1 MKSNRKTGMSIIAIL
16 TVIVM
21 IALLSVSCKPQE
33 TLEGFNITTFN
44 SDIVIKRVDGQEP
57 LNMPYRYALP
67 LLGSVAS
74 MKEEIADVNIS
85 SVRCELNNKGLHLSN
100 YENILADPKSSDAK
114 RDIDAIKYCKG
125 VTTLSG
131 IIADKYDSTV
141 IFYEGCSADMLAE
154 FREKYAII
162 PSTLSKHIKQGLSDT
177 DKIFYLINSETNG
190 SESFRI
196 IGEYTTNS
204 KYDALYLSF
213 SGFGRVVAGVQG
225 DVPDFIDCMEI
236 DVNEGKDLTNL
247 VDFLNW
253 FFADFNVL
261 SQYEKR
267 INRLNEPYPYMF
279 VNTAGIKPILIEEDT
294 NFKKNIITVSR
305 IDEKS
310 DLMMSHLYGDA
321 LVNEYREYSQYISD
335 INISTGIKGVNPAD
349 YPTGTKYQPYGLKL
363 VPLGMQQD
371 KVWMSLNVPPFHK
384 AVTSISEIKRDK
396 QGCEIYFY
404 GNYRNRDLVKQREQ
418 DYYEKAT
425 KRGGAMKG
433 YAIIPAPM
441 FEAIRHYHYT
451 DQQVLELCPTKEG
464 TPGTTLY
471 VAFTAIGYYKLPEGS
486 QDAYDVIYIT
496 YYGNNDKYKLDAFK
510 DEHIES
516 ITIETRSDADM
527 EALTRY
533 LRKYFAPKETA
544 AEYSGSKNELGLDY
558 EYCYTILKNVD

>member
-1 MKSNRKTGMSIIAIL
+1 MKNNRKTGMTVIAIL
-16 TVIVM
+16 TVIV

-57 LNMPYRYALP
+57 LNMPYRYAMPIIRAGL
-67 LLGSVAS
+67 S
-74 MKEEIADVNIS
+74 EEVIGINIS
-85 SVRCELNNKGLHLSN
+85 SVRCKIGRKGLSMSG
-100 YENILADPKSSDAK
+100 YEKILVEPDSSEVT
-114 RDIDAIKYCKG
+114 RVINSIDYYKG
-125 VTTLSG
+125 ITTLSG
-131 IIADKYDSTV
+131 IIADKNDSKIT
-141 IFYEGCSADMLAE
+141 IYEGYNEELLLETSQN
-154 FREKYAII
+154 YAII
-162 PSTLSKHIKQGLSDT
+162 PSTLSKHINQELSDS
-177 DKIFYLINSETNG
+177 DKVFYVKNNETRG
-190 SESFRI
+190 AEPFKI
-196 IGEYTTNS
+196 IGEYTTN
-204 KYDALYLSF
+204 KEHDALYLSF
-213 SGFGRVVAGVQG
+213 YGMGKVAKGAQI
-225 DVPDFIDCMEI
+225 DIPDYIDCMEI
-236 DVNEGKDLTNL
+236 DVNEGKDLSGL
-247 VDFLNW
+247 ISVLNNY
-253 FFADFNVL
+253 FADYNVL

-267 INRLNEPYPYMF
+267 INRFNERYPYMF
-279 VNTAGIKPILIEEDT
+279 VNTAGIKPVLIEEDT

-321 LVNEYREYSQYISD
+321 LVKEYHEYSQYISD
-335 INISTGIKGVNPAD
+335 INIGTGIKGVNPAD

-363 VPLGMQQD
+363 MPLGMQQD
-371 KVWMSLNVPPFHK
+371 RVWMSFNVPPYHK

-425 KRGGAMKG
+425 RRGGDMKG

-441 FEAIRHYHYT
+441 FEAVQHYIMT
-451 DQQVLELCPTKEG
+451 SQQVLELCPTKEG

-471 VAFTAIGYYKLPEGS
+471 VAFTAIGYYELPEGS
-486 QDAYDVIYIT
+486 RDAYDVIYIT

-510 DEHIES
+510 DEYIES

-544 AEYSGSKNELGLDY
+544 AEYSGSKNGLGLDY
-558 EYCYTILKNVD
+558 EYCYTIKEKAD

>member
-21 IALLSVSCKPQE
+21 IALLSASCKPQE

-57 LNMPYRYALP
+57 LNMPYRYAMPIIRAGL
-67 LLGSVAS
+67 S
-74 MKEEIADVNIS
+74 EEVIGINIS
-85 SVRCELNNKGLHLSN
+85 SVRCKIGRKGLSMSG
-100 YENILADPKSSDAK
+100 YEKILVEPDSSEVA
-114 RDIDAIKYCKG
+114 RVINSIDYCKG
-125 VTTLSG
+125 ITTLSG
-131 IIADKYDSTV
+131 IIADKNDSRIT
-141 IFYEGCSADMLAE
+141 IYEGYNEELLLETSQN
-154 FREKYAII
+154 YAII
-162 PSTLSKHIKQGLSDT
+162 PSTLSKHINQELPDA
-177 DKIFYLINSETNG
+177 DKVFYVKNNETRG
-190 SESFRI
+190 AEPFKI
-196 IGEYTTNS
+196 IGEYTTN
-204 KYDALYLSF
+204 KEHDALYLSF
-213 SGFGRVVAGVQG
+213 YGMGKVAKGAQI
-225 DVPDFIDCMEI
+225 DIPDYIDCMEI
-236 DVNEGKDLTNL
+236 DVNEGKDLSGL
-247 VDFLNW
+247 ISVLNNY
-253 FFADFNVL
+253 FADYNVL

-267 INRLNEPYPYMF
+267 INRFNERYPYMF
-279 VNTAGIKPILIEEDT
+279 VNTAGIKPVLIEEDT

-321 LVNEYREYSQYISD
+321 LVKEYHEYSQYISD

-363 VPLGMQQD
+363 MPLGMQQD
-371 KVWMSLNVPPFHK
+371 RVWMSFNVPPYHK
-384 AVTSISEIKRDK
+384 AVTSTSEIKRDK

-425 KRGGAMKG
+425 RRGGDMKG

-441 FEAIRHYHYT
+441 FEAVQHYIMT
-451 DQQVLELCPTKEG
+451 SQQVLELCPTKEG

-471 VAFTAIGYYKLPEGS
+471 VAFTAIGYYELPEGS
-486 QDAYDVIYIT
+486 RDAYDVIYIT

-544 AEYSGSKNELGLDY
+544 AEYAGSKNELGLDY

>member
-21 IALLSVSCKPQE
+21 IALLSASCKPQE

-57 LNMPYRYALP
+57 LNMPYRYAMPIIRAGL
-67 LLGSVAS
+67 S
-74 MKEEIADVNIS
+74 EEVIGINIS
-85 SVRCELNNKGLHLSN
+85 SVRCKIGRKGLSMSG
-100 YENILADPKSSDAK
+100 YEKILVEPDSSEVA
-114 RDIDAIKYCKG
+114 RVINSIDYCKG
-125 VTTLSG
+125 ITTLSG
-131 IIADKYDSTV
+131 IIADKNDSRIT
-141 IFYEGCSADMLAE
+141 IYEGYNEELLLETSQN
-154 FREKYAII
+154 YAII
-162 PSTLSKHIKQGLSDT
+162 PSTLSKHINQELPDA
-177 DKIFYLINSETNG
+177 DKVFYVKNNETRG
-190 SESFRI
+190 AEPFKI
-196 IGEYTTNS
+196 IGEYTTN
-204 KYDALYLSF
+204 KEHDALYLSF
-213 SGFGRVVAGVQG
+213 YGMGKVAKGAQI
-225 DVPDFIDCMEI
+225 DIPDYIDCMEI
-236 DVNEGKDLTNL
+236 DVNEGKDLSGL
-247 VDFLNW
+247 ISVLNNY
-253 FFADFNVL
+253 FADYNVL
-261 SQYEKR
+261 YQYEKM
-267 INRLNEPYPYMF
+267 INRFNERYPYMF
-279 VNTAGIKPILIEEDT
+279 VNTAGIKPVLIEEDT

-363 VPLGMQQD
+363 MPLGMQQD
-371 KVWMSLNVPPFHK
+371 RVWMSFNVPPYHK
-384 AVTSISEIKRDK
+384 AVTSTSEIKRDK

-425 KRGGAMKG
+425 RRGGDMKG

-441 FEAIRHYHYT
+441 FEAVQHYIMT
-451 DQQVLELCPTKEG
+451 SQQVLELCPTKEG

-471 VAFTAIGYYKLPEGS
+471 VAFTAIGYYELPEGS
-486 QDAYDVIYIT
+486 RDAYDVIYIT

>member
-1 MKSNRKTGMSIIAIL
+1 MKNNRKTGMTVIAIL
-16 TVIVM
+16 TVIV

-57 LNMPYRYALP
+57 LNMPYRYAMPIIRAGL
-67 LLGSVAS
+67 S
-74 MKEEIADVNIS
+74 EEVIGINIS
-85 SVRCELNNKGLHLSN
+85 SVRCKIGRKGLSMSG
-100 YENILADPKSSDAK
+100 YEKILVEPDSSEVT
-114 RDIDAIKYCKG
+114 RVINSIDYYKG
-125 VTTLSG
+125 ITTLSG
-131 IIADKYDSTV
+131 IIADKNDSKIT
-141 IFYEGCSADMLAE
+141 IYEGYNEELLLETSQN
-154 FREKYAII
+154 YAII
-162 PSTLSKHIKQGLSDT
+162 PSTLSKHINQELSDS
-177 DKIFYLINSETNG
+177 DKVFYVKNNETRG
-190 SESFRI
+190 AEPFKI
-196 IGEYTTNS
+196 IGEYTTN
-204 KYDALYLSF
+204 KEHDALYLSF
-213 SGFGRVVAGVQG
+213 YGMGKVAKGAQI
-225 DVPDFIDCMEI
+225 DIPDYIDCMEI
-236 DVNEGKDLTNL
+236 DVNEGKDLSGL
-247 VDFLNW
+247 ISVLNNY
-253 FFADFNVL
+253 FADYNVL

-267 INRLNEPYPYMF
+267 INRFNERYPYMF
-279 VNTAGIKPILIEEDT
+279 VNTAGIKPVLIEEDT

-321 LVNEYREYSQYISD
+321 LVKEYHEYSQYISD
-335 INISTGIKGVNPAD
+335 INIGTGIKGVNPAD

-363 VPLGMQQD
+363 MPLGMQQD
-371 KVWMSLNVPPFHK
+371 RVWMSFNVPPYHK

-404 GNYRNRDLVKQREQ
+404 GNYRNRDLVKQRGR

-425 KRGGAMKG
+425 RRGGDMKG

-441 FEAIRHYHYT
+441 FEAVQHYIMT
-451 DQQVLELCPTKEG
+451 SQQVLELCPTKEG

-471 VAFTAIGYYKLPEGS
+471 VAFTAIGYYELPEGS
-486 QDAYDVIYIT
+486 RDAYDVIYIT

-510 DEHIES
+510 DEYIES

-544 AEYSGSKNELGLDY
+544 AEYSGSKNGLGLDY
-558 EYCYTILKNVD
+558 EYCYTIKEKAD

>member
-1 MKSNRKTGMSIIAIL
+1 MTVIAIL
-16 TVIVM
+16 TVIV

-57 LNMPYRYALP
+57 LNMPYRYAMPIIRAGL
-67 LLGSVAS
+67 S
-74 MKEEIADVNIS
+74 EEVIGINIS
-85 SVRCELNNKGLHLSN
+85 SVRCKIGRKGLSMSG
-100 YENILADPKSSDAK
+100 YEKILVEPDSSEVT
-114 RDIDAIKYCKG
+114 RVINSIDYYKG
-125 VTTLSG
+125 ITTLSG
-131 IIADKYDSTV
+131 IIADKNDSKIT
-141 IFYEGCSADMLAE
+141 IYEGYNEELLLETSQN
-154 FREKYAII
+154 YAII
-162 PSTLSKHIKQGLSDT
+162 PSTLSKHINQELSDS
-177 DKIFYLINSETNG
+177 DKVFYVKNNETRG
-190 SESFRI
+190 AEPFKI
-196 IGEYTTNS
+196 IGEYTTN
-204 KYDALYLSF
+204 KEHDALYLSF
-213 SGFGRVVAGVQG
+213 YGMGKVAKGAQI
-225 DVPDFIDCMEI
+225 DIPDYIDCMEI
-236 DVNEGKDLTNL
+236 DVNEGKDLSGL
-247 VDFLNW
+247 ISVLNNY
-253 FFADFNVL
+253 FADYNVL

-267 INRLNEPYPYMF
+267 INRFNERYPYMF
-279 VNTAGIKPILIEEDT
+279 VNTAGIKPVLIEEDT

-321 LVNEYREYSQYISD
+321 LVKEYHEYSQYISD
-335 INISTGIKGVNPAD
+335 INIGTGIKGVNPAD

-363 VPLGMQQD
+363 MPLGMQQD
-371 KVWMSLNVPPFHK
+371 RVWMSFNVPPYHK

-425 KRGGAMKG
+425 RRGGDMKG

-441 FEAIRHYHYT
+441 FEAVQHYIMT
-451 DQQVLELCPTKEG
+451 SQQVLELCPTKEG

-471 VAFTAIGYYKLPEGS
+471 VAFTAIGYYELPEGS
-486 QDAYDVIYIT
+486 RDAYDVIYIT

-510 DEHIES
+510 DEYIES

-544 AEYSGSKNELGLDY
+544 AEYSGSKNGLGLDY
-558 EYCYTILKNVD
+558 EYCYTIKEKAD

>member
-57 LNMPYRYALP
+57 LNMPYRYAMPIIRAGL
-67 LLGSVAS
+67 S
-74 MKEEIADVNIS
+74 EEVIGINIS
-85 SVRCELNNKGLHLSN
+85 SVRCKIGRKGLSMSG
-100 YENILADPKSSDAK
+100 YEKILVEPDSSEVA
-114 RDIDAIKYCKG
+114 RVINSIDYCKG
-125 VTTLSG
+125 ITTLSG
-131 IIADKYDSTV
+131 IIADKNDSRIT
-141 IFYEGCSADMLAE
+141 IYEGYNEELLLETSQN
-154 FREKYAII
+154 YAII
-162 PSTLSKHIKQGLSDT
+162 PSTLSKHINQELPDA
-177 DKIFYLINSETNG
+177 DKVFYVKNNETRG
-190 SESFRI
+190 AEPFKI
-196 IGEYTTNS
+196 IGEYTTN
-204 KYDALYLSF
+204 KEHDALYLSF
-213 SGFGRVVAGVQG
+213 YGMGKVAKGAQI
-225 DVPDFIDCMEI
+225 DIPDYIDCMEI
-236 DVNEGKDLTNL
+236 DVNEGKDLSGL
-247 VDFLNW
+247 ISVLNNY
-253 FFADFNVL
+253 FADYNVL

-267 INRLNEPYPYMF
+267 INRFNERYPYMF
-279 VNTAGIKPILIEEDT
+279 VNTAGIKPVLIEEDT

-321 LVNEYREYSQYISD
+321 LVKEYHEYSQYISD

-363 VPLGMQQD
+363 MPLGMQQD
-371 KVWMSLNVPPFHK
+371 RVWMSFNVPPYHK
-384 AVTSISEIKRDK
+384 AVTSTSEIKRDK

-425 KRGGAMKG
+425 RRGGDMKG

-441 FEAIRHYHYT
+441 FEAVQHYIMT
-451 DQQVLELCPTKEG
+451 SQQVLELCPTKEG

-471 VAFTAIGYYKLPEGS
+471 VAFTAIGYYELPEGS
-486 QDAYDVIYIT
+486 RDAYDVIYIT

-544 AEYSGSKNELGLDY
+544 AEYAGSKNELGLDY

>member
-1 MKSNRKTGMSIIAIL
+1 MKSNRKTGMSIIAVL

-21 IALLSVSCKPQE
+21 IALLSASCKPQE

-57 LNMPYRYALP
+57 LNMPYRYAMPIIRAGL
-67 LLGSVAS
+67 S
-74 MKEEIADVNIS
+74 EEVIGINIS
-85 SVRCELNNKGLHLSN
+85 SVRCKIGRKGLSMSG
-100 YENILADPKSSDAK
+100 YEKILVEPDSSEVT
-114 RDIDAIKYCKG
+114 RVINSIDYCKG
-125 VTTLSG
+125 ITTLSG
-131 IIADKYDSTV
+131 IIADKNDSRIT
-141 IFYEGCSADMLAE
+141 IYEGYNEELLLETSQN
-154 FREKYAII
+154 YAII
-162 PSTLSKHIKQGLSDT
+162 PSTLSKHINQELPDA
-177 DKIFYLINSETNG
+177 DKVFYVKNNETRG
-190 SESFRI
+190 AEPFKI
-196 IGEYTTNS
+196 IGEYTTN
-204 KYDALYLSF
+204 KEHDALYLSF
-213 SGFGRVVAGVQG
+213 YGMGKVAKGAQI
-225 DVPDFIDCMEI
+225 DIPDYIDCMEI
-236 DVNEGKDLTNL
+236 DVNEGKDLSGL
-247 VDFLNW
+247 ISVLNNY
-253 FFADFNVL
+253 FADYNVL

-267 INRLNEPYPYMF
+267 INRFNERYPYMF
-279 VNTAGIKPILIEEDT
+279 VNTAGIKPVLIEEDT

-321 LVNEYREYSQYISD
+321 LVKEYHEYSQYISD

-363 VPLGMQQD
+363 MPLGMQQD
-371 KVWMSLNVPPFHK
+371 RVWMSFNVPPYHK

-425 KRGGAMKG
+425 RRGGDMKG

-441 FEAIRHYHYT
+441 FEAVQHYIMT
-451 DQQVLELCPTKEG
+451 SQQVLELCPTKEG

-533 LRKYFAPKETA
+533 LRKYFAPKDA
-544 AEYSGSKNELGLDY
+544 VDEYSGSKNELGLDY

>member
-1 MKSNRKTGMSIIAIL
+1 MKNNRKTGMTVIAIL
-16 TVIVM
+16 TVIV

-57 LNMPYRYALP
+57 LNMPYRYAMPIIRAGL
-67 LLGSVAS
+67 S
-74 MKEEIADVNIS
+74 EEVIGINIS
-85 SVRCELNNKGLHLSN
+85 SVRCKIGRKGLSMSG
-100 YENILADPKSSDAK
+100 YEKILVEPDSSEVT
-114 RDIDAIKYCKG
+114 RVINSIDYYKG
-125 VTTLSG
+125 ITTLSG
-131 IIADKYDSTV
+131 IIADKNDSKIT
-141 IFYEGCSADMLAE
+141 IYEGYNEELLLETSQN
-154 FREKYAII
+154 YAII
-162 PSTLSKHIKQGLSDT
+162 PSTLSKHINQELSDS
-177 DKIFYLINSETNG
+177 DKVFYVKNNETRG
-190 SESFRI
+190 AEPFKI
-196 IGEYTTNS
+196 IGEYTTN
-204 KYDALYLSF
+204 KEHDALYLSF
-213 SGFGRVVAGVQG
+213 YGMGKVAKGAQI
-225 DVPDFIDCMEI
+225 DIPDYIDCMEI
-236 DVNEGKDLTNL
+236 DVNEGKDLSGLISVSN
-247 VDFLNW
+247 NY
-253 FFADFNVL
+253 FADYNVL

-267 INRLNEPYPYMF
+267 INRFNERYPYMF
-279 VNTAGIKPILIEEDT
+279 VNTAGIKPVLIEEDT

-321 LVNEYREYSQYISD
+321 LVKEYHEYSQYISD
-335 INISTGIKGVNPAD
+335 INIGTGIKGVNPAD

-363 VPLGMQQD
+363 MPLGMQQD
-371 KVWMSLNVPPFHK
+371 RVWMSFNVPPYHK

-425 KRGGAMKG
+425 RRGGDMKG

-441 FEAIRHYHYT
+441 FEAVQHYIMT
-451 DQQVLELCPTKEG
+451 SQQVLELCPTKEG

-471 VAFTAIGYYKLPEGS
+471 VAFTAIGYYELPEGS
-486 QDAYDVIYIT
+486 RDAYDVIYIT

-510 DEHIES
+510 DEYIES

-544 AEYSGSKNELGLDY
+544 AEYSGSKNGLGLDY
-558 EYCYTILKNVD
+558 EYCYTIKEKAD